1 MYKTDQLFFTNLFIS
16 WKRKLMKSFVEY
28 NTKKKEIS
36 LVFTVDDVL
45 SVISTTKSWPLQS
58 QSYSYSHIV

>member
-1 MYKTDQLFFTNLFIS
+1 
-16 WKRKLMKSFVEY
+16 MKSFVEY
-28 NTKKKEIS
+28 NTKRKEIS

-58 QSYSYSHIV
+58 QS